1 MVIYK
6 YPVSFLPGRQKI
18 KLPEGAKILSV
29 QVKDEEPWLWALVNS
44 AAPMLETEIVCHLTG
59 AHAPSEKFGQHIDTV
74 QHRGFVFHYF
84 LS

>member
-18 KLPEGAKILSV
+18 KLPEGA
-29 QVKDEEPWLWALVNS
+29 NS